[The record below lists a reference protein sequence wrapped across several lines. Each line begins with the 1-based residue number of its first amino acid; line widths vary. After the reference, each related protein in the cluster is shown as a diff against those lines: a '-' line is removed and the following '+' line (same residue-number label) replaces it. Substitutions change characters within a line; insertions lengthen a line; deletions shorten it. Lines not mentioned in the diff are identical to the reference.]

1 MNVHYRNNY
10 LALIEQIAELQ
21 RRKLALQKK
30 QKKLQDRI
38 RKIHAELLLEIGT
51 TKDEKGKLLYPNE
64 HLRGAAL
71 ILRLDD
77 HQDFLAL
84 LEKRRSLDH
93 EISEITIEHNKLVDR
108 KNLFMAELGIS
119 PEFDND
125 RYPNVH

>member
-51 TKDEKGKLLYPNE
+51 KKDEKGKLVYSNE

-71 ILRLDD
+71 ILRLDE
-77 HQDFLAL
+77 HQDFLDL

-93 EISEITIEHNKLVDR
+93 EISEIAIEHNKLVDR

-119 PEFDND
+119 TEFDSEK
-125 RYPNVH
+125 YPNVH